1 MFIQTEKNP
10 DGSHAFQIG
19 GVQQDGWAYVPE
31 ELARPASFPYC
42 SIETALVTH
51 PAEKGQAAFT
61 RLEVISMTEGEE
73 IPVEGPESGEPE
85 ENKALLARIAAL
97 EEQLAAAKIL
107 LGVE

>member
-1 MFIQTEKNP
+1 MYIKTDKNP

-19 GVQQDGWAYVPE
+19 GEQQEGWAYVPE
-31 ELARPASFPYC
+31 ELARPANFPFVN
-42 SIETALVTH
+42 IVTRLVSY
-51 PAEKGQAAFT
+51 PAADGREAYT
-61 RLEVISMTEGEE
+61 RLEVVSMTEGEE
-73 IPVEGPESGEPE
+73 IPVEEPESGEPE